1 MGSETGRCHR
11 TLKLHRHAVDIGN
24 CIYYNCCSV
33 AQSCLTLCDPM
44 DFSLPG
50 FPVLHH
56 LLEIAKTH
64 VHWLSDVIQSSLPL
78 LSPSRAFNFS
88 GIRVFSNESTFHIR
102 WPKYWASALASV
114 LPMNIQDW
122 FPLGLTGLISLKP
135 KGHSRV
141 LPQYHSSKASILQHS
156 AFFMVL
162 LYIHTWLQEKNI
174 ALTRWT
180 FVSKVISLLFNTLSR
195 FV

>member
-1 MGSETGRCHR
+1 MECFEFGSFLLLYYYTYIQFSFLQLAKTLVEEMGSETGRCHR

-64 VHWLSDVIQSSLPL
+64 VH
-78 LSPSRAFNFS
+78 
-88 GIRVFSNESTFHIR
+88 
-102 WPKYWASALASV
+102 
-114 LPMNIQDW
+114 
-122 FPLGLTGLISLKP
+122 
-135 KGHSRV
+135 
-141 LPQYHSSKASILQHS
+141 
-156 AFFMVL
+156 
-162 LYIHTWLQEKNI
+162 
-174 ALTRWT
+174 
-180 FVSKVISLLFNTLSR
+180 
-195 FV
+195 